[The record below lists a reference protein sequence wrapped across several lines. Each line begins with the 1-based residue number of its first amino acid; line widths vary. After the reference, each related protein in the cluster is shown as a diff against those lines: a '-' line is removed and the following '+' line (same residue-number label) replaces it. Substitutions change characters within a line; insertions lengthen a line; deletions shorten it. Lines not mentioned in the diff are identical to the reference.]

1 MKNTLIRLLV
11 LALLA
16 SGTLNLMAYS
26 KSDPLEQLNTDFHG
40 RKYLA
45 ASVDQYNTLTIT
57 LRTVPENPME
67 SSTNHNIYIADV
79 DVETDITSD

>member
-16 SGTLNLMAYS
+16 SGTLNLLAYS
-26 KSDPLEQLNTDFHG
+26 KSDPLEQLNTDFYG

-45 ASVDQYNTLTIT
+45 STVDENNTLTIT
-57 LRTVPENPME
+57 LRYVPENPFE
-67 SSTNHNIYIADV
+67 VGSTHHIYIADV
-79 DVETDITSD
+79 DVENDITSD